1 MKQYP
6 TASLNIDAVHQ
17 IQDLEHALSQSTGDN
32 IILIAY
38 TQDSDDRSDA
48 VQSSYDAE

>member
-1 MKQYP
+1 MRQYP

-38 TQDSDDRSDA
+38 THDSDKHSDHA
-48 VQSSYDAE
+48 QSYYEVE

>member
-1 MKQYP
+1 MEQYP

-38 TQDSDDRSDA
+38 SQDSDERSNSA
-48 VQSSYDAE
+48 REE

>member
-1 MKQYP
+1 MHQYP
-6 TASLNIDAVHQ
+6 TASLNVDAVQQ

-38 TQDSDDRSDA
+38 AQDSDERSEVA
-48 VQSSYDAE
+48 QEE